1 MRDRARN
8 VGEADAL
15 PTASQWGLF
24 LVIVCGVLPLVADV
38 CIHLYHEQRAGR
50 YSLTQARLLS
60 LVPPLKPHRSRAFGP
75 PDEQREGVLQ
85 LERGGRT
92 RDVWFYFTRVKQSK
106 VDGLYSV
113 GDLVPVW
120 ASDDD
125 MLLKPP
131 ERVELFGWFPY
142 LHLPVAIGATMA
154 YLLFCAIRHERRR
167 LHG

>member
-154 YLLFCAIRHERRR
+154 YLLFCAIRYERRR